1 MAEITVNAYTNSYT
15 GKLQDSPVSV
25 PANETGQ
32 IWTVTGSGFGTKSRQ
47 SPVIWE
53 QFAGSTEGQLLNNF
67 NPNWVA
73 YNGDGAYITAAD
85 ARYVGGRSAAN
96 NSHRIGANDFWTS
109 YKSIAQTRK
118 TYMSYYVLI
127 SPWVDGLD
135 GAVRKLARTNAFAT
149 QGNRYGGNGTTHMG
163 GGSAGGYVNHV
174 GTDFNH
180 SEEMEYPSA
189 WFRIETEL
197 YIGDSDT
204 NTGYYNAT
212 VGETQVLT
220 VSNILSQSSAQQVR
234 TDTIL
239 LGLELA
245 NCRTRYEISNLLPS
259 TQYTIT
265 VNSVAYNYTSGSSPT
280 KEEILEDL
288 AAQIVAA
295 HNSAAAWTIGD
306 YITLHN
312 GLTAV
317 YGANFVKSTVQ
328 PLIQNADIYVDTDNT
343 ARFVIGNAATYAA
356 CTIREPQ
363 PYSSWSDTECKFTV
377 FAPTISGTKYLYF
390 VDDAGTA
397 TLRGVMNNNGTLS

>member
-1 MAEITVNAYTNSYT
+1 MTAITVNAYTNSYT
-15 GKLQDSPVSV
+15 GKLQDSPVSI
-25 PANETGQ
+25 PANADGQ
-32 IWTVTGSGFGTKSRQ
+32 IWTVSGTGFGTKTRQ

-53 QFAGSTEGQLLNNF
+53 QFSGSTEGQLLNNF
-67 NPNWVA
+67 DPTWVA
-73 YNGDGAYITAAD
+73 YNGDGAYITEDD

-109 YKSIAQTRK
+109 YKSIPQTRK

-127 SPWVDGLD
+127 SPWIEGLD

-149 QGNRYGGNGTTHMG
+149 QGNRYGGSGTTHMG
-163 GGSAGGYVNHV
+163 GGSAGGYVNHA

-180 SEEMEYPSA
+180 AAEMIYPSS

-204 NTGYYNAT
+204 TAGYYNAT
-212 VGETQVLT
+212 VNETQVLT
-220 VSNILSQSSAQQVR
+220 ASNILSQSTAQQVR

-265 VNSVAYNYTSGSSPT
+265 VNGVAYNYTSSASPT
-280 KEEILEDL
+280 NEEILEDL

-295 HNSAAAWTIGD
+295 HNSSAAWTVGN

-317 YGANFVKSTVQ
+317 YGANFIKSPIQ
-328 PLIQNADIYVDTDNT
+328 PLIQNTDIYVDTDST
-343 ARFVIGNAATYAA
+343 SRFVVGNAATYAS

-363 PYSSWSDTECKFTV
+363 PYIQWSDTEVKFNV

-390 VDDAGTA
+390 IDDAGSAALKGT
-397 TLRGVMNNNGTLS
+397 MNEDGTLS